1 VSRSIF
7 PALLCRALVEMAALD
22 AKPNRSHIISA
33 TRMHLPADTT
43 GIPETTQEH
52 LRNYLKSV
60 QNLGIITAIA
70 VNAHEEAVRRI
81 VEEVTPD
88 CQVHVLPVPC
98 WGAFV
103 PALNA
108 LLGFAQRCGMKY
120 ILYQSLEVQCTAP
133 VLQWLLNHHTAD
145 TLVVGPVFDGHDF
158 KAGERP
164 LNGRTAPWNTLALWS
179 VRKLALTGFLCIAD
193 GLPDVPLSV
202 GREATP
208 GKPQDQYPSPT
219 MEPMGSNGWWT
230 RVMSNSEPSSV
241 PAGVEEVTAIALLQ
255 HLLGGDRA
263 RAALLQLPRDLEAQ
277 LSWKASWGQDER
289 RAQWHKYKMES
300 KVSRPAAQLE
310 QLFGSKK
317 VRRNF
322 WAQCGVTTAADQ
334 TTAMVGES
342 RACNA
347 VMKQSTHTATVM
359 HYGESI
365 QPPTQIQWICLA
377 SCGLFSANFTSF
389 LASAFREIN
398 ASPTNTSPSAMMFVG
413 MLIGAVYLP
422 MPVSLWLTRTTTH
435 RANHIA
441 GLVLFGGFLL
451 LGHACMVLSQIL
463 GWSVW
468 ATLLARLV
476 QGLGSGIFFQARF
489 ILASLSTSDQHAL
502 QQSLVMLTNDLGLG
516 LGALLPAA
524 TSALMGSGHL
534 STTFPDLMPSI
545 VLAFISL
552 AYLVWVVLAFPKRIP
567 LLSDRVRFPA
577 FPLEGEVSS
586 EEADSIPEKH
596 QRSSSK
602 KANAHRISV
611 FVSGTLR
618 VFVQSAIMPVVALK
632 LRDANW
638 TGNFRQTFA
647 VAALCLLPMPFEAF
661 AFRMFGCSCSKRL
674 LGADGIDFSKLASGA
689 IGLVALVIVSVS
701 PRSVIGEDGETIALL
716 MSILEL
722 VILMIALAM
731 ATPFNASRLYKLK
744 NAERAVVQ
752 LEWMKAYI
760 GRLLGPLFA
769 VLLYNWVGY
778 RTLLALLCTA
788 TCVVTLTA

>member
-1 VSRSIF
+1 
-7 PALLCRALVEMAALD
+7 
-22 AKPNRSHIISA
+22 
-33 TRMHLPADTT
+33 
-43 GIPETTQEH
+43 
-52 LRNYLKSV
+52 
-60 QNLGIITAIA
+60 
-70 VNAHEEAVRRI
+70 
-81 VEEVTPD
+81 
-88 CQVHVLPVPC
+88 
-98 WGAFV
+98 
-103 PALNA
+103 
-108 LLGFAQRCGMKY
+108 
-120 ILYQSLEVQCTAP
+120 
-133 VLQWLLNHHTAD
+133 
-145 TLVVGPVFDGHDF
+145 
-158 KAGERP
+158 
-164 LNGRTAPWNTLALWS
+164 
-179 VRKLALTGFLCIAD
+179 
-193 GLPDVPLSV
+193 
-202 GREATP
+202 
-208 GKPQDQYPSPT
+208 
-219 MEPMGSNGWWT
+219 
-230 RVMSNSEPSSV
+230 
-241 PAGVEEVTAIALLQ
+241 
-255 HLLGGDRA
+255 
-263 RAALLQLPRDLEAQ
+263 
-277 LSWKASWGQDER
+277 
-289 RAQWHKYKMES
+289 
-300 KVSRPAAQLE
+300 
-310 QLFGSKK
+310 
-317 VRRNF
+317 
-322 WAQCGVTTAADQ
+322 
-334 TTAMVGES
+334 
-342 RACNA
+342 
-347 VMKQSTHTATVM
+347 
-359 HYGESI
+359 
-365 QPPTQIQWICLA
+365 
-377 SCGLFSANFTSF
+377 
-389 LASAFREIN
+389 
-398 ASPTNTSPSAMMFVG
+398 
-413 MLIGAVYLP
+413 
-422 MPVSLWLTRTTTH
+422 LTRTTTR

-489 ILASLSTSDQHAL
+489 ILASLSTSDRHAL

-534 STTFPDLMPSI
+534 STTCPDLMPSV

-567 LLSDRVRFPA
+567 FLSDRVRFPA

-586 EEADSIPEKH
+586 EEAD
-596 QRSSSK
+596 
-602 KANAHRISV
+602 AYRISV

-661 AFRMFGCSCSKRL
+661 ASRMFSCSCSMRL
-674 LGADGIDFSKLASGA
+674 HGADGIDFSKLASGA

-744 NAERAVVQ
+744 NAERAVVR
-752 LEWMKAYI
+752 LEWMKAYM